1 MRSLKYLDEGV
12 NSIQTAI
19 RHSKME
25 LSYAID
31 LNSYGELLGK
41 RTAASIEII
50 EARNHIYAQFNA
62 CAAEFIRGVAY
73 GSH

>member
-50 EARNHIYAQFNA
+50 EARNHIYA
-62 CAAEFIRGVAY
+62 
-73 GSH
+73 